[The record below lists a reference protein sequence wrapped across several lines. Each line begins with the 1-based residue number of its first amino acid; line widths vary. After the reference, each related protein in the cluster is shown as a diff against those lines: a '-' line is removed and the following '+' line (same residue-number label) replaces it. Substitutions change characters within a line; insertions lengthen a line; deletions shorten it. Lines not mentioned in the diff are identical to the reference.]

1 MSEARRETDPDAP
14 ATPVW
19 RKLAWFAGLW
29 AAGLATITV
38 VAYAIRLFIP
48 TG

>member
-1 MSEARRETDPDAP
+1 MRDAQRDTRTDAE
-14 ATPVW
+14 TPVW

-29 AAGLATITV
+29 LAGLATITV
-38 VAYAIRLFIP
+38 VAYAIRLLIP

>member
-1 MSEARRETDPDAP
+1 MREAERDTRTDPK
-14 ATPVW
+14 TPVW
-19 RKLAWFAGLW
+19 KKLAWFAGLW
-29 AAGLATITV
+29 IAGLATITV